1 MDINETISVMK
12 EIKNDETVPKNVK
25 EKLDECITI
34 LEGND
39 EKSMKITKVLHEL
52 EEVTTDANLQ
62 QYSRAQ
68 LFNII
73 SELESLLD

>member
-34 LEGND
+34 LEGDD